1 MKKNA
6 IKVLDYLM
14 TKPRVKA
21 LGFNK
26 EELEGFAADL
36 AENLDLAEDA
46 SEEDV
51 QKAVETAVNQALPF
65 LVIAQKNANRVIE
78 ANRKKVNEPG
88 QEPKNEPGNE
98 KNQTTEEVPAWAK
111 QLNDTIKQLGDQVI
125 ALKGERVADSRRSIL
140 ADMLKNTGTFGE
152 RILKNFDKMKFETD
166 AEFEEFKADVEADLA
181 KLNQERANAGLEKLG
196 ISGAVSA
203 RKNDQEDKVDV
214 ISDEQL
220 EELADQL

>member
-88 QEPKNEPGNE
+88 QEPKNEPGSE

-140 ADMLKNTGTFGE
+140 ADMLKNTGTFGDC
-152 RILKNFDKMKFETD
+152 ILKSFDKMKFETD
-166 AEFEEFKADVEADLA
+166 AEFEEFKAEVEAGLA